1 MSDLSAAAGEP
12 DVIPLGLT
20 ARRRLRPGERRT
32 QILQALAAM
41 LEQPGSER
49 VTTAALAARLEIS
62 EAALYRH
69 FVSKAQ
75 MLEALI
81 DFIETSVFTSL
92 NQIAEREAPGA
103 AQVQAQRSLA
113 ALLQFAERNPG
124 MARLMAGDGLAHED
138 ERLNTRMN
146 AFFDRLENHLR
157 QCLRQAAQAS
167 GSESPSGDAQVQA
180 SVLCAFALG
189 RLQRFTRS
197 GFNRPPT
204 EHLDEVLALVL
215 R

>member
-1 MSDLSAAAGEP
+1 MSDLSDASGAS
-12 DVIPLGLT
+12 DLIPLALEG
-20 ARRRLRPGERRT
+20 RKRPRPGERRA

-81 DFIETSVFTSL
+81 EFIETSVFTAL
-92 NQIAEREAPGA
+92 GQEAERESPGTA
-103 AQVQAQRSLA
+103 QAQRALSV
-113 ALLQFAERNPG
+113 LLQFAERHPG
-124 MARLMAGDGLAHED
+124 MTRLMAGDALAHED
-138 ERLNTRMN
+138 ERLNVRMN
-146 AFFDRLENHLR
+146 AFFDRLENQLR
-157 QCLRQAAQAS
+157 QSLRAAALEA
-167 GSESPSGDAQVQA
+167 GSATPTADAQVQA
-180 SVLCAFALG
+180 SALCAFALG
-189 RLQRFTRS
+189 RLQRFART
-197 GFNRPPT
+197 GFSRPPT
-204 EHLDEVLALVL
+204 EHLDAVLALML

>member
-1 MSDLSAAAGEP
+1 MSDLSEAAGAR
-12 DVIPLGLT
+12 DVIPLALA

-81 DFIETSVFTSL
+81 EFIETSVFTSL
-92 NQIAEREAPGA
+92 NEIAEREGADA
-103 AQVQAQRSLA
+103 AQRALA

-124 MARLMAGDGLAHED
+124 MARLMAGDALAHED
-138 ERLNTRMN
+138 ERLNARMN
-146 AFFDRLENHLR
+146 HFFDRLEGHLR

-167 GSESPSGDAQVQA
+167 GSASPTMDAQVQA

-189 RLQRFTRS
+189 RLQRFARS
-197 GFNRPPT
+197 GFSRAPT
-204 EHLDEVLALVL
+204 EHLDAALALVL

>member
-1 MSDLSAAAGEP
+1 MSDLSEAAGEP
-12 DVIPLGLT
+12 GVIPLSLT

-49 VTTAALAARLEIS
+49 VTTAALAARLDIS

-103 AQVQAQRSLA
+103 AQAQRSLA
-113 ALLQFAERNPG
+113 ALLQFAEHNPG

-146 AFFDRLENHLR
+146 GFFDRLENHLR
-157 QCLRQAAQAS
+157 QCLRQAVQAS
-167 GSESPSGDAQVQA
+167 GAESPTADAQVKA

-215 R
+215 H

>member
-12 DVIPLGLT
+12 DIIPLGLT

-92 NQIAEREAPGA
+92 NQIAEQAPGA
-103 AQVQAQRSLA
+103 PQAQRSLA

-157 QCLRQAAQAS
+157 QCLRQAAQDS
-167 GSESPSGDAQVQA
+167 GAESSTGDAQVQA

>member
-1 MSDLSAAAGEP
+1 MSDLSDASGAS
-12 DVIPLGLT
+12 DLIPLALEG
-20 ARRRLRPGERRT
+20 RKRPRPGERRA

-81 DFIETSVFTSL
+81 EFIETSVFTAL
-92 NQIAEREAPGA
+92 GQEAERESPGTA
-103 AQVQAQRSLA
+103 QAQRALSV
-113 ALLQFAERNPG
+113 LLQFAERHPG
-124 MARLMAGDGLAHED
+124 MARLMAGDALAHED
-138 ERLNTRMN
+138 ERLNVRMN
-146 AFFDRLENHLR
+146 AFFDRLENQLR
-157 QCLRQAAQAS
+157 QSLRAAALDA
-167 GSESPSGDAQVQA
+167 GSATPTADAQVQA
-180 SVLCAFALG
+180 SALCAFALG
-189 RLQRFTRS
+189 RLQRFART
-197 GFNRPPT
+197 GFSRPPT
-204 EHLDEVLALVL
+204 EHLDAVLALML

>member
-1 MSDLSAAAGEP
+1 MSDLSDAAGAR
-12 DVIPLGLT
+12 DLIPLALEG
-20 ARRRLRPGERRT
+20 RKRPRPGERKA

-49 VTTAALAARLEIS
+49 VTTAALAARLAIS

-81 DFIETSVFTSL
+81 EFIETSVFTAL
-92 NQIAEREAPGA
+92 EPQADQHAGGH
-103 AQVQAQRSLA
+103 AQARRALSV
-113 ALLQFAERNPG
+113 LLQFAERHPG
-124 MARLMAGDGLAHED
+124 MARLMAGDALAHED
-138 ERLNTRMN
+138 ERLNARMN

-157 QCLRQAAQAS
+157 QHLRAAALEAGSAS
-167 GSESPSGDAQVQA
+167 PTADAQVQA
-180 SVLCAFALG
+180 SALCAFALG
-189 RLQRFTRS
+189 RLQRFAHSSFQRS
-197 GFNRPPT
+197 PT
-204 EHLDEVLALVL
+204 EHLEAVLALVL

>member
-1 MSDLSAAAGEP
+1 MSDLSEAAGAR
-12 DVIPLGLT
+12 DAIPLALA
-20 ARRRLRPGERRT
+20 ARRRLRPGERRS

-81 DFIETSVFTSL
+81 EFIETSVFTSL
-92 NQIAEREAPGA
+92 NQIAEREGAGA
-103 AQVQAQRSLA
+103 AQAQRALA

-124 MARLMAGDGLAHED
+124 MARLMAGDALAHED
-138 ERLNTRMN
+138 ERLNARMN
-146 AFFDRLENHLR
+146 HFFDRLEGHLR
-157 QCLRQAAQAS
+157 HCLRQTAQSA
-167 GSESPSGDAQVQA
+167 GSLTPTADAQVQA
-180 SVLCAFALG
+180 SALCAFALG
-189 RLQRFTRS
+189 RLQRFARS
-197 GFNRPPT
+197 GFNRAPT
-204 EHLDEVLALVL
+204 EHLDAVLALVL

>member
-1 MSDLSAAAGEP
+1 MSDLSEASGAH
-12 DVIPLGLT
+12 DLIPLALGE
-20 ARRRLRPGERRT
+20 RKRPRPGERRA

-49 VTTAALAARLEIS
+49 VTTAALAARREIS

-81 DFIETSVFTSL
+81 EFIETSVFTAL
-92 NQIAEREAPGA
+92 GPEAEREPPGA
-103 AQVQAQRSLA
+103 AQAQRALSV
-113 ALLQFAERNPG
+113 LLQFAERHPG
-124 MARLMAGDGLAHED
+124 MARLMAGDALAHED
-138 ERLNTRMN
+138 EKLHMRMN
-146 AFFDRLENHLR
+146 GFFDRLEGQLR
-157 QCLRQAAQAS
+157 QSLRAAAQAA
-167 GSESPSGDAQVQA
+167 GSPTPTADAQVQA
-180 SVLCAFALG
+180 SALCAFALG
-189 RLQRFTRS
+189 RLQRFARS

-204 EHLDEVLALVL
+204 EHLDAALALVL

>member
-1 MSDLSAAAGEP
+1 MSDLSEASGARA
-12 DVIPLGLT
+12 DIPPALV
-20 ARRRLRPGERRT
+20 ARKRPRPGERRT

-81 DFIETSVFTSL
+81 EFIETSVFTLL
-92 NQIAEREAPGA
+92 NQIAERESSG
-103 AQVQAQRSLA
+103 VQQARRSLA
-113 ALLQFAERNPG
+113 VLLQFAERNPG
-124 MARLMAGDGLAHED
+124 MARLMAGDALAYED
-138 ERLNTRMN
+138 ERLNARMN
-146 AFFDRLENHLR
+146 HFFERLESQLR
-157 QCLRQAAQAS
+157 QSLRLAAQAA
-167 GSESPSGDAQVQA
+167 GSPSPTADAQVQA
-180 SVLCAFALG
+180 SMLCAFALG

-197 GFNRPPT
+197 GFQRPPT
-204 EHLDEVLALVL
+204 EYLEATLALML

>member
-1 MSDLSAAAGEP
+1 MSDLSDASGAS
-12 DVIPLGLT
+12 DLIPLALEG
-20 ARRRLRPGERRT
+20 RKRPRPGERRA

-81 DFIETSVFTSL
+81 EFIETSVFTAL
-92 NQIAEREAPGA
+92 GPEAERESPGA
-103 AQVQAQRSLA
+103 AQAQRALSV
-113 ALLQFAERNPG
+113 LLQFAERHPG
-124 MARLMAGDGLAHED
+124 MARLMAGDALAHED
-138 ERLNTRMN
+138 ERLNARMN
-146 AFFDRLENHLR
+146 AFFDRLEGQLR
-157 QCLRQAAQAS
+157 QSLRAAALEA
-167 GSESPSGDAQVQA
+167 GSATPTADAQVQA
-180 SVLCAFALG
+180 SALCAFALG
-189 RLQRFTRS
+189 RLQRFART
-197 GFNRPPT
+197 GFTRPPT
-204 EHLDEVLALVL
+204 EHLDAVLALML